1 MHAQDHAPFDA
12 GTLETGTQPATRAR
26 AVMPEGPDDA
36 AIRFLAGDSDTPL
49 AWRPYRLTIG
59 GRLVLGR
66 TDGDGCSALLSGAQR
81 SQMTHWEVT

>member
-12 GTLETGTQPATRAR
+12 GTLETEAQPPARAR
-26 AVMPEGPDDA
+26 AVVPEGLEDA
-36 AIRFLAGDSDTPL
+36 VIRFFASNSDTPL
-49 AWRPYRLTIG
+49 AWRPYRLYIG

-81 SQMTHWEVT
+81 SQMTDWEVT